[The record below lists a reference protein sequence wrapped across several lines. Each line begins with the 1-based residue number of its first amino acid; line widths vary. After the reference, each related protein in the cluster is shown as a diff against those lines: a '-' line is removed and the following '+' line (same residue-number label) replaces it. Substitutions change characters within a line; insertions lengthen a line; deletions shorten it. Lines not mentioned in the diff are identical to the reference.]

1 MNQHDLSVAR
11 NRLATG
17 SAKVGHDT
25 GVRGPVNHQATILN
39 QLNSEQ
45 ISAVRENPDLNR
57 KLRVDRIKRLAL
69 YDANYNQ
76 QTTGAIDDPSRP
88 DWEKFQSL
96 EEINM
101 IRSTKKELIMESVMS
116 QYLEDSHQVFLSPG
130 DVQFISVPLDN
141 NTQTR

>member
-1 MNQHDLSVAR
+1 MANEGISEANTVSELAAKEKKGRASQPNQTRKKVISKPMNQHDLSVAR

-76 QTTGAIDDPSRP
+76 
-88 DWEKFQSL
+88 
-96 EEINM
+96 
-101 IRSTKKELIMESVMS
+101 
-116 QYLEDSHQVFLSPG
+116 
-130 DVQFISVPLDN
+130 
-141 NTQTR
+141 